1 MALNMRLCTIL
12 AMTFDLKKALSL
24 PDIHHSVARRDEVMN
39 RFGPLFRDPSSLTQQ
54 DYFDFLSVKHNHH
67 WSGLERLGRPA
78 ANDMGNL
85 RAAISILV
93 DEAAPLSERFNTALS
108 MVHGVGTAT
117 LSPVLL
123 LAYPDRYGVWNG
135 TSEPEMR
142 DRGIWPIFP
151 SGSSP
156 GKKYEIVNTTL
167 IDLARDLGVDLWTLD
182 ALWWVS
188 KLERQNNGE
197 IKDARF
203 KAVWSMAN
211 QAEQT
216 ASQSY
221 GQIVER
227 IVKNKD
233 LRLSKEALMLHLNEL
248 LDETGNRCAITGL
261 TLQFEGSDN
270 QLQPSLDRID
280 SHGHYEIG
288 NLQIVA
294 RFINFW
300 KSATK
305 DTEFR
310 RLIAIV
316 RGE

>member
-1 MALNMRLCTIL
+1 
-12 AMTFDLKKALSL
+12 MTFDLKNALSL
-24 PDIHHSVARRDEVMN
+24 PDIHHSIARRDEVMN
-39 RFGPLFRDPSSLTQQ
+39 RFGPLFRDPSGFTAQ
-54 DYFDFLSVKHNHH
+54 DYHDFLSIKYNHH

-78 ANDMGNL
+78 ADDMDNL

-93 DEAAPLSERFNTALS
+93 DETIPLSERFDTALS
-108 MVHGVGTAT
+108 MVHGVGAAT
-117 LSPVLL
+117 LSPMLL

-142 DRGIWPIFP
+142 DRGIWPTFP
-151 SGSSP
+151 HGSSP
-156 GKKYEIVNTTL
+156 GKKYEIINSVL
-167 IDLARDLGVDLWTLD
+167 IDLSEKLGVDLWTLD

-216 ASQSY
+216 AKQSY
-221 GQIVER
+221 GQTVER
-227 IVKNKD
+227 TIKNKD
-233 LRLSKEALMLHLNEL
+233 LRLSKEALISHLNEL

-261 TLQFEGSDN
+261 SLQFAGPDE
-270 QLQPSLDRID
+270 QLRPSLDRID
-280 SHGHYEIG
+280 SDGHYEAG
-288 NLQIVA
+288 NLQVVA

-300 KSATK
+300 KSDAK
-305 DTEFR
+305 DAEFR